1 MNHRREKTTNK
12 KYLDENMNDSDDLED
27 EKIKLLS
34 RFIHF
39 DLKTMSKR
47 FHKSPSSSETKRF
60 LMNYFQKKNLKEYPE
75 FSSIYLFSFH
85 SFVVFEIFVCAP
97 PKVLIDRCV
106 TSACD

>member
-47 FHKSPSSSETKRF
+47 FHKSPSSSETKRL
-60 LMNYFQKKNLKEYPE
+60 LMNYFQKKEFKRISRVQFNL
-75 FSSIYLFSFH
+75 F
-85 SFVVFEIFVCAP
+85 IFVSFFRR
-97 PKVLIDRCV
+97 L
-106 TSACD
+106 